1 MVKIERSYPAPESL
15 LKEAAKINGSYAQPD
30 VVERLKRD
38 FHNKCYIC
46 EMKELQDPQ
55 IEHLLPHK
63 NGRYKE
69 REFDWDNLFWACGHC
84 NGVKN
89 QSKYDDGI
97 LDCCKRNPEEAII
110 FDLREDNVSVIPK
123 NQEDPEDGLAAR
135 LVEEV
140 FNMRNTGMRIY
151 KSEMR
156 LRALQEEMNVL
167 YTKLEA
173 HAEKP
178 ESKQIMRTLQALLK
192 KEMPFA
198 GFKRHYVRER
208 LDVFPELS
216 EYVL

>member
-123 NQEDPEDGLAAR
+123 NQED
-135 LVEEV
+135 
-140 FNMRNTGMRIY
+140 
-151 KSEMR
+151 
-156 LRALQEEMNVL
+156 
-167 YTKLEA
+167 LEA
-173 HAEKP
+173 G
-178 ESKQIMRTLQALLK
+178 LWK
-192 KEMPFA
+192 K
-198 GFKRHYVRER
+198 Y
-208 LDVFPELS
+208 LI
-216 EYVL
+216 

>member
-1 MVKIERSYPAPESL
+1 MVET
-15 LKEAAKINGSYAQPD
+15 
-30 VVERLKRD
+30 
-38 FHNKCYIC
+38 
-46 EMKELQDPQ
+46 
-55 IEHLLPHK
+55 
-63 NGRYKE
+63 
-69 REFDWDNLFWACGHC
+69 
-84 NGVKN
+84 
-89 QSKYDDGI
+89 
-97 LDCCKRNPEEAII
+97 
-110 FDLREDNVSVIPK
+110 
-123 NQEDPEDGLAAR
+123 QEDPEAGMAAR

>member
-1 MVKIERSYPAPESL
+1 
-15 LKEAAKINGSYAQPD
+15 
-30 VVERLKRD
+30 
-38 FHNKCYIC
+38 
-46 EMKELQDPQ
+46 MKELQDPQ

-123 NQEDPEDGLAAR
+123 NQEDPEAGLAAR

-156 LRALQEEMNVL
+156 LRA
-167 YTKLEA
+167 
-173 HAEKP
+173 
-178 ESKQIMRTLQALLK
+178 LQALLK